1 MNSPD
6 WVEEFPAP
14 ITVCDARGII
24 LGMNRRALEAYRDQ
38 GGPALLGTNLLDCH
52 PEPSRTEVAAML
64 RTGLRNVYTIEK
76 AGVRK
81 LIEQSP
87 WYRDGRFAGFVEIAL
102 ELPPGMPHFLRPS

>member
-1 MNSPD
+1 MNGPD
-6 WVEEFPAP
+6 WVEEFPAS

-38 GGPALLGTNLLDCH
+38 GGPALIGTNLLDCH
-52 PEPSRTEVAAML
+52 PEPSRTQVAAML

-87 WYRDGRFAGFVEIAL
+87 WYRDGQFAGFVEIVL
-102 ELPPGMPHFLRPS
+102 ELPATLPHFFRPS